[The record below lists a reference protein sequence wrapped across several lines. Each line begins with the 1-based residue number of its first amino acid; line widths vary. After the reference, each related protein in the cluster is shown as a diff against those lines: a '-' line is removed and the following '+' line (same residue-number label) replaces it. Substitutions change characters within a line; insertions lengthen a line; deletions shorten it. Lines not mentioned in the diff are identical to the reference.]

1 MYPYNK
7 EEWKMYDVNTY
18 ATTQSTTSSFGTGY
32 IVFMLLICV
41 VAIVA
46 VWKIFT
52 KAGKPGWASIVPLY
66 NLYKMFEIAGFN
78 GWMFLL
84 TCIPFVNFV
93 MMILL
98 YINLAK
104 AFGKSGGFAAGLI
117 LLNPIFM
124 LMLAFGS
131 AEYVGIQK

>member
-1 MYPYNK
+1 
-7 EEWKMYDVNTY
+7 MYDVNTY

-117 LLNPIFM
+117 LLIPIFM